1 MTDADRTD
9 VDRPDVHRTVDAIWK
24 MESARIVAALTRMVR
39 DVGVAE
45 ELAQDALVAAL
56 ERWPESGIPDNPGA
70 WLTTVA
76 KRRAVDHIRR
86 DRRLAEHGETLAH
99 ELAERQRLDGD
110 GDGGIDHD
118 LESAE
123 PAESA
128 SEQDD
133 VLRLMFVSCHSVL
146 PTESRVALTLRLL
159 GGLTASEIARA
170 FLTAEPLIARRIAT
184 AKRTLTEERVPF
196 ELPDGAELTERLA
209 SVLEVVYLIFNE
221 GYSATSGD
229 DLMRPGLCLEALR
242 LGRLLAR
249 SVPDEAEVHGLVAL
263 MEVQASRTAA
273 RTGPAGEPVP
283 LHMQNRGRWDPLL
296 IRRGF
301 AAMLRARAAGTP
313 GQPGPY
319 VLQAAI
325 AVCHAQARTAE
336 ETDWVRISGLYAA
349 LARLLPTAVVRL
361 NQAVAVGMADGPAA
375 GLALVDAL
383 TSDPALRD
391 YHLLPGVR
399 GDLLLRLGR
408 GEEARRE
415 FERAAL
421 LTRNTAERAY
431 LTRRAEAIP
440 VGATP
445 AEDAST
451 PTFGEA
457 IDAFLAQD
465 RLAPAT
471 ARSYGQTLWRL
482 RLSLGVGMPLTS
494 LTADQIADAFRLS
507 WGGVAAATWNR
518 HRAALRAFGAWTD
531 TPNLDAAIPQRTSP
545 HHLPPGP
552 APIPLPVP
560 PGTAWPGEVEAPLR
574 ERTLWTLLYESG
586 STVTAL
592 LALNVQDLDLPE
604 RRARRADRRP
614 DQRPD
619 RRGAWITWRSKTAA
633 LLSELLDGRTQ
644 GPVFLTDRRPGP
656 ARAGILSAADVCPY
670 TGRGR
675 LSYERAEFLCK
686 SATGLALRQL
696 RDWDGE
702 VDQDGD
708 RDGDGDGT
716 EP

>member
-1 MTDADRTD
+1 MT
-9 VDRPDVHRTVDAIWK
+9 DVHRTVDAIWK

-56 ERWPESGIPDNPGA
+56 EQWPQSGVPDNPGA

-86 DRRLAEHGETLAH
+86 DRRFAEHGETLAH
-99 ELAERQRLDGD
+99 DLAERRRMDDGV
-110 GDGGIDHD
+110 GGPAYD
-118 LESAE
+118 LGAAE
-123 PAESA
+123 PA

-133 VLRLMFVSCHSVL
+133 VLRLMFVSCHPVL
-146 PTESRVALTLRLL
+146 PTEARVALTLRLL

-170 FLTAEPLIARRIAT
+170 FLSVEPLIARRIAT
-184 AKRTLTEERVPF
+184 AKRTLAEERVPF
-196 ELPDGAELTERLA
+196 ELPDGAELSERLS

-229 DLMRPGLCLEALR
+229 DLIRPGLCLEALR
-242 LGRLLAR
+242 LGRLLAE

-263 MEVQASRTAA
+263 MEIQASRTAA

-283 LHMQNRGRWDPLL
+283 LDTQNRGRWDRLL

-301 AAMLRARAAGTP
+301 AAMLRARTVGTP
-313 GQPGPY
+313 GRPGPY

-336 ETDWVRISGLYAA
+336 ETDWVRIAGLYAA

-375 GLALVDAL
+375 GLALVDTL

-421 LTRNTAERAY
+421 LTKNAAERAY

-440 VGATP
+440 IG
-445 AEDAST
+445 DAST
-451 PTFGEA
+451 RTFGEA

-482 RLSLGVGMPLTS
+482 RLSLGVGLPLAS
-494 LTADQIADAFRLS
+494 LTAEQIADAFRVS

-518 HRAALRAFGAWTD
+518 HRSAVRAFGAWTH
-531 TPNLDAAIPQRTSP
+531 TPGLDAAIPQRTP
-545 HHLPPGP
+545 EHRP
-552 APIPLPVP
+552 APTPAPVRT
-560 PGTAWPGEVEAPLR
+560 GTAWPGDAEAPLR
-574 ERTLWTLLYESG
+574 ERTLWTLLRESG
-586 STVTAL
+586 ATVTAV

-604 RRARRADRRP
+604 RRARRADRQA
-614 DQRPD
+614 DQRPN
-619 RRGAWITWRSKTAA
+619 RRGAWITWRSGTAA
-633 LLSELLDGRTQ
+633 LLPELLAGRAR
-644 GPVFLTDRRPGP
+644 GPVFLADRRPGP
-656 ARAGILSAADVCPY
+656 ARAGILGAEDVCPQ

-686 SATGLALRQL
+686 SATGHPLRRL
-696 RDWDGE
+696 RDWDK
-702 VDQDGD
+702 DGD
-708 RDGDGDGT
+708 
-716 EP
+716 ES

>member
-1 MTDADRTD
+1 MT
-9 VDRPDVHRTVDAIWK
+9 DVHRTVDAIWK

-56 ERWPESGIPDNPGA
+56 EQWPESGVPDNPGA

-86 DRRLAEHGETLAH
+86 DRRSAEHDELLAH
-99 ELAERQRLDGD
+99 DLAERRRLEDGV
-110 GDGGIDHD
+110 GGPEYD
-118 LESAE
+118 LGAAE
-123 PAESA
+123 PA
-128 SEQDD
+128 SEQED

-146 PTESRVALTLRLL
+146 PTEARVALTLRLL

-170 FLTAEPLIARRIAT
+170 FLTVEPLIARRIAT
-184 AKRTLTEERVPF
+184 AKRTLAEERVPF
-196 ELPDGAELTERLA
+196 ELPDGADPAERLS

-242 LGRLLAR
+242 LGRLLAE
-249 SVPDEAEVHGLVAL
+249 SAPDEAEVHGLVAL
-263 MEVQASRTAA
+263 MEIQASRTAA

-283 LHMQNRGRWDPLL
+283 LHTQNRGRWDRLL

-301 AAMLRARAAGTP
+301 AAMLRARAVGTP
-313 GQPGPY
+313 GRPGPY

-336 ETDWVRISGLYAA
+336 ETDWVRIAGLYAA

-375 GLALVDAL
+375 GLALVDTL
-383 TSDPALRD
+383 TWDPTLRD

-421 LTRNTAERAY
+421 LTGNAAERAY

-440 VGATP
+440 VG
-445 AEDAST
+445 DAST
-451 PTFGEA
+451 RTFGEA

-482 RLSLGVGMPLTS
+482 RLSLGVGMPLAS
-494 LTADQIADAFRLS
+494 LTADQIAGAFRGS

-518 HRAALRAFGAWTD
+518 HRAAVRAFGAWTH
-531 TPNLDAAIPQRTSP
+531 TPGLDAGIPQRMPERRSAP
-545 HHLPPGP
+545 AP
-552 APIPLPVP
+552 APIPPATVP
-560 PGTAWPGEVEAPLR
+560 PGTAWPGDVEAALR
-574 ERTLWTLLYESG
+574 ERTLWTLLRESG
-586 STVTAL
+586 ATVAAV

-604 RRARRADRRP
+604 RRARRADRRS
-614 DQRPD
+614 DRRSD
-619 RRGAWITWRSKTAA
+619 RRGTWITWRSGTAA
-633 LLSELLDGRTQ
+633 LLPELLNGRTR
-644 GPVFLTDRRPGP
+644 GPVFLADRRPGP
-656 ARAGILSAADVCPY
+656 ARAGTLGAEDICPQ

-686 SATGLALRQL
+686 SATGHSLRRL
-696 RDWDGE
+696 RDRGGE
-702 VDQDGD
+702 
-708 RDGDGDGT
+708 GT
-716 EP
+716 NPAAGPTSPR

>member
-1 MTDADRTD
+1 MDAY
-9 VDRPDVHRTVDAIWK
+9 RTVDAIWK
-24 MESARIVAALTRMVR
+24 MESARIIAALTRIVR

-56 ERWPESGIPDNPGA
+56 EQWPDSGVPDNPGA

-86 DRRLAEHGETLAH
+86 DRRSAEHDELLARDLAEQ
-99 ELAERQRLDGD
+99 RRLDD
-110 GDGGIDHD
+110 GFGGPEYD
-118 LESAE
+118 LGAAE
-123 PAESA
+123 PG

-133 VLRLMFVSCHSVL
+133 VLRLMFVSCHSIL
-146 PTESRVALTLRLL
+146 PTEARVALTLRLL

-170 FLTAEPLIARRIAT
+170 FLTVEPLIARRIAS
-184 AKRTLTEERVPF
+184 AKRTLAEERVPF
-196 ELPDGAELTERLA
+196 ELPDGTELAERLA

-229 DLMRPGLCLEALR
+229 DLIRPGLCLEALR
-242 LGRLLAR
+242 LGRLLAEL
-249 SVPDEAEVHGLVAL
+249 VPDEAEVHGLVAL
-263 MEVQASRTAA
+263 MEIQASRAAA
-273 RTGPAGEPVP
+273 RTGLAGEPVP
-283 LHMQNRGRWDPLL
+283 LHRQNRGRWDQLL

-301 AAMLRARAAGTP
+301 AAMLRARAVGTP
-313 GQPGPY
+313 GRPGPY
-319 VLQAAI
+319 LLQAAI

-336 ETDWVRISGLYAA
+336 ETDWGRIVGLYAA
-349 LARLLPTAVVRL
+349 LAGLLPTAVVRL

-375 GLALVDAL
+375 GLALVDTL
-383 TSDPALRD
+383 TWDPALRD

-421 LTRNTAERAY
+421 LTKNAAERAY
-431 LTRRAEAIP
+431 LTQRADAIP
-440 VGATP
+440 TG
-445 AEDAST
+445 DAST
-451 PTFGEA
+451 QTFGEA

-494 LTADQIADAFRLS
+494 LTADQIAGAFRVS

-518 HRAALRAFGAWTD
+518 HRSAVRAFGAWAH
-531 TPNLDAAIPQRTSP
+531 TPGLDAAIPQRILD
-545 HHLPPGP
+545 HRRGP
-552 APIPLPVP
+552 APTPVP
-560 PGTAWPGEVEAPLR
+560 SGAAWPGDDVEASLR
-574 ERTLWTLLYESG
+574 ERTLWTLLRESG
-586 STVTAL
+586 ATVAAV

-604 RRARRADRRP
+604 RRGRRAARRS
-614 DQRPD
+614 D
-619 RRGAWITWRSKTAA
+619 RRGAWLTWRSGTAA
-633 LLSELLDGRTQ
+633 LLPELLDGRTR
-644 GPVFLTDRRPGP
+644 GPVFLADRRPGP
-656 ARAGILSAADVCPY
+656 ARAGILGAEDLCPK

-686 SATGLALRQL
+686 SATGHSLRRL
-696 RDWDGE
+696 RDWDGT
-702 VDQDGD
+702 GN
-708 RDGDGDGT
+708 RS
-716 EP
+716 